1 MPRPRKRLTT
11 AEKIE
16 QAEAVV
22 IKRKAEYDEA
32 VAVLKE
38 LREKERKENQE
49 ALLKAVASSKWSYE
63 KIMEFIQS
71 DPEEADETRGRLEKA
86 GFQVTEM
93 LFDVPSPDGDFNW
106 AYINYLQVGYKI
118 IVPTFGIPED
128 RQALAYIREANPHCQ
143 VKGFRMRDIA
153 GNGGALHCITWNIKK
168 NK

>member
-38 LREKERKENQE
+38 LREKDRKENQE

-63 KIMEFIQS
+63 QIMEFIQS
-71 DPEEADETRGRLEKA
+71 DPEEADE
-86 GFQVTEM
+86 
-93 LFDVPSPDGDFNW
+93 
-106 AYINYLQVGYKI
+106 
-118 IVPTFGIPED
+118 
-128 RQALAYIREANPHCQ
+128 
-143 VKGFRMRDIA
+143 
-153 GNGGALHCITWNIKK
+153 
-168 NK
+168 